1 MFEIEEIRGQNAKI
15 KVVGIGGAGGNAI
28 NNMIAS
34 NMHGVEFIAVNTDL
48 QVLEASL
55 SPVKVQIGRQ
65 LTKGLGAGSNPE
77 IGRQAA
83 LEDRATIMEV
93 LDGCDMVFI
102 TAGMGGGTGTGA
114 APVIASIAREVG
126 ALTVAI
132 ITKPFFYEGKR
143 RKENAEEGIRELA
156 NCVDTMI
163 VIPNDK
169 ISLVVEKG
177 TPMLKA
183 FSVANDVLRQAV
195 QGISDIILVPGL
207 INVDFAD
214 VKTVMESMGAAVM
227 GAGTAK
233 GEGSA
238 FEAAKKAISNP
249 LLEHSSIEGAKG
261 ILINIT
267 GGLELSIDDIQAAAS
282 YVHDNAH
289 EDAVVIFGA
298 VIDPDMTDEVRVT
311 VIATG
316 FEERKEKIELSQ
328 IKKWAP
334 AREVKEV
341 QEVRKEPRE
350 ALALRGSE
358 RVLAKSLSYSHEPAL
373 PRDKFSYDD
382 EIDLP
387 AFLRRSSHLTQ
398 EKGL

>member
-15 KVVGIGGAGGNAI
+15 KVVGIGGAGGNAV

-48 QVLEASL
+48 QVLESSL
-55 SPVKVQIGRQ
+55 APVKVQVGRQ

-83 LEDRATIMEV
+83 LEDRATIMDA

-114 APVIASIAREVG
+114 APVIASIAKEVG

-143 RKENAEEGIRELA
+143 RKENAEEGIRDLS

-195 QGISDIILVPGL
+195 QGISDIILVPGI

-214 VKTVMESMGAAVM
+214 VKTIMESMGMAVM
-227 GAGTAK
+227 GAGSAK

-249 LLEHSSIEGAKG
+249 LLEYSSIEGAKG

-282 YVHDNAH
+282 YIHDNAH
-289 EDAVVIFGA
+289 EDSVVIFGA

-316 FEERKEKIELSQ
+316 FDERREKVELPQ

-334 AREVKEV
+334 AKEIREVKED
-341 QEVRKEPRE
+341 RKDPRE
-350 ALALRGSE
+350 PLALRGSE
-358 RVLAKSLSYSHEPAL
+358 RVLAKSLNSSAEPAM
-373 PRDKFSYDD
+373 PRDMFTYEE

-387 AFLRRSSHLTQ
+387 AFLRRSAHPAYQKEL
-398 EKGL
+398 

>member
-1 MFEIEEIRGQNAKI
+1 MFEIEEVRGQNAKI
-15 KVVGIGGAGGNAI
+15 KVVGIGGAGGNAV

-48 QVLEASL
+48 QVLESSL
-55 SPVKVQIGRQ
+55 APVKVQVGRQ

-83 LEDRATIMEV
+83 LEDRAVLMEA

-114 APVIASIAREVG
+114 APVIASIAKEIG

-143 RKENAEEGIRELA
+143 RKENAEEGIRDLS

-169 ISLVVEKG
+169 ISLVVDKG

-183 FSVANDVLRQAV
+183 FSIANDVLRQAV
-195 QGISDIILVPGL
+195 QGISDIILVPGI

-214 VKTVMESMGAAVM
+214 VKTIMESMGRAVM

-249 LLEHSSIEGAKG
+249 LLEYSSIEGAKG
-261 ILINIT
+261 VLINIT

-282 YVHDNAH
+282 YIHDNAH
-289 EDAVVIFGA
+289 EDSAVIFGA

-316 FEERKEKIELSQ
+316 FDERREKVELPQ

-334 AREVKEV
+334 AKEIREVKV
-341 QEVRKEPRE
+341 DRKDPRE
-350 ALALRGSE
+350 PLALKGSE
-358 RVLAKSLSYSHEPAL
+358 RVLAKSLN
-373 PRDKFSYDD
+373 
-382 EIDLP
+382 
-387 AFLRRSSHLTQ
+387 SSS
-398 EKGL
+398 

>member
-1 MFEIEEIRGQNAKI
+1 MFEIEEVRGQNAKI
-15 KVVGIGGAGGNAI
+15 KVVGIGGAGGNAV

-48 QVLEASL
+48 QVLESSL
-55 SPVKVQIGRQ
+55 APVKVQVGRQ

-83 LEDRATIMEV
+83 LEDRAVLMEA

-114 APVIASIAREVG
+114 APVIASIAKEIG

-143 RKENAEEGIRELA
+143 RKENAEEGIRDLS

-183 FSVANDVLRQAV
+183 FSIANDVLRQAV
-195 QGISDIILVPGL
+195 QGISDIILVPGI

-214 VKTVMESMGAAVM
+214 VKTIMESMGRAVM

-249 LLEHSSIEGAKG
+249 LLEYSSIEGAKG
-261 ILINIT
+261 VLINIT

-282 YVHDNAH
+282 YIHDNAH
-289 EDAVVIFGA
+289 EDSAVIFGA

-316 FEERKEKIELSQ
+316 FDERREKVELPQ

-334 AREVKEV
+334 AKEIREVKV
-341 QEVRKEPRE
+341 DRKDPRE
-350 ALALRGSE
+350 PLALKGSE
-358 RVLAKSLSYSHEPAL
+358 RVLAKSLNSSPEPAM
-373 PRDKFSYDD
+373 PRDMFTYEE

-387 AFLRRSSHLTQ
+387 AFLRRSAPSAYQKEL
-398 EKGL
+398 